1 MRMNKLNK
9 KQITALYILTTAI
22 FLCLIGAFVVLRSD
36 SNKQKQNS
44 KVDTTEEAKQ
54 TENTGS
60 DVGQEASGEGT
71 MSVDAMLSELTPRLG
86 LAASSKLDM
95 EKIAYYY
102 EVEEADLEECG
113 GVIGDVA
120 LADEIVIMKAS
131 DESKVAAIEAGAQK
145 RLASQKNS
153 FQDYIPEQFKRL
165 DDAQVVVNG
174 RYVLYVCS
182 DDVEGIVEAFK
193 SYTNNVQ

>member
-36 SNKQKQNS
+36 SNKQKQDG
-44 KVDTTEEAKQ
+44 KVNTTEEIKQ
-54 TENTGS
+54 AEDTGS
-60 DVGQEASGEGT
+60 EVQQEASGEGL
-71 MSVDAMLSELTPRLG
+71 MSVDAMLNELAPKLG
-86 LAASSKLDM
+86 LTASSKLDM

-102 EVEEADLEECG
+102 EVEESDLEECG

-120 LADEIVIMKAS
+120 LADELVIMKAA

-145 RLASQKNS
+145 RLASQKKS

-174 RYVLYVCS
+174 RYVLYVCA
-182 DDVEGIVEAFK
+182 DDTQSIVDAFK
-193 SYTNNVQ
+193 GYTDNAQ